1 MSDTNAKPS
10 APAGMPVWVWVGVV
24 VVVALAIAGGGW
36 WLMHGT
42 HKTTVAG
49 KRPNLLGVMGDTV
62 TALDTT
68 MPDKDKMCAASL
80 ARALDFGVL
89 PPGAT
94 LVSQDAQE
102 AQPEGHYTCEAQGAD
117 GKYTL
122 RIDTSCPNSQDKT
135 CFALDSVTGDNGTV
149 LYQRRNS

>member
-1 MSDTNAKPS
+1 MSDTNANPS
-10 APAGMPVWVWVGVV
+10 APTGTPGWVWSGVV
-24 VVVALAIAGGGW
+24 VVLALVVAGGGW
-36 WLMHGT
+36 WWRHGA
-42 HKTTVAG
+42 HKTTVAA
-49 KRPNLLGVMGDTV
+49 KRPNLLGVMGETL

-68 MPDKDKMCAASL
+68 LPDKDKICSASL
-80 ARALDFGVL
+80 TRALDFGVL

-102 AQPEGHYTCEAQGAD
+102 AQPEGRYTCQAQGAD

-122 RIDTSCPNSQDKT
+122 VIDTSCPNSQDKT

-149 LYQRRNS
+149 LYKRRNS

>member
-1 MSDTNAKPS
+1 MPDTNANPS
-10 APAGMPVWVWVGVV
+10 APTGTPVWVWIGVV
-24 VVVALAIAGGGW
+24 VVLALVVAGGGW
-36 WLMHGT
+36 WWMHGA
-42 HKTTVAG
+42 HKTSVAA
-49 KRPNLLGVMGDTV
+49 KRPNLLGMMGDTV
-62 TALDTT
+62 TALDTA
-68 MPDKDKMCAASL
+68 MPDRDKMCSATL

-102 AQPEGHYTCEAQGAD
+102 AQPEGRYTCQAQGAE

-122 RIDTSCPNSQDKT
+122 GIDTSCPNSQEKT
-135 CFALDSVTGDNGTV
+135 CFALDSVTGDNGAV